1 MKINNLKSLAV
12 VALGAI
18 VLASCGGLGKMSKY
32 VETVTYDLTPNPLIV
47 QGDSI
52 TITINGKFPGKYF
65 DKKAEVTLTPTLF
78 HGESESSFKSES
90 FQGED
95 AAGNETA
102 VSYEEGLTF
111 TYTDKIA
118 YNKAMDISD
127 VKIKIEGKRGSK
139 VLEFPAFAI
148 GKGVITTPYLLE
160 NDDKATVAKDNFKRV
175 TSHDQKS
182 TINYLVN
189 SSAVR
194 SAELRDAD
202 IKELNTFIKDAS
214 KDEAIAMKSLSVLAY
229 ASPEGEIS
237 KNENLAH
244 QRAASASKVVANQLK
259 RNKTKAGE
267 GFYNEI
273 PKGEDWIG
281 FKELMQNSKI
291 KDKELILRILE
302 MQKDL
307 TTREKEIRN
316 LAATFVAI
324 EKEILPKLRRSQM
337 TLNYEIT
344 GKSDEEISNLAK
356 TDASKLNAEE
366 LLYAATLTEDLDAQ
380 MAIYKKAEAQFAA
393 DYRGSNNVGL
403 VLLKQ
408 NKLDEAKAQ
417 FEKSMA
423 IQESAEAHNNMG
435 IVARLKGDRSA
446 AAEHFKKSGNEDA
459 TYNLGLAQVQMGDY
473 RSAVNNFGGAQTLN
487 AALAYALNGNGS
499 QALKIVEKAE
509 KESAN
514 DFYVAA
520 VISARTNNA
529 DQMVKMLKA
538 AIAKDASL
546 KTKAMNDL
554 EFRDFLTN
562 EAFAALVK

>member
-111 TYTDKIA
+111 IYTDKIA